1 MLGQNQAFSIIDPYI
16 YQDCCIRSAVM
27 YVNTSQSQRRC
38 VAVGALSV
46 GVLWL
51 ALCCSSTL
59 LLAQERSRRS
69 QVEALAAIS
78 EETESLP
85 LTTAQEQARQLAT
98 VLVET
103 PGATPA
109 TGKRTPLGVVFD
121 QPVQP
126 GTRVIVPIFAV
137 QGVEGRIVSG
147 EQTFASPVE
156 EDGATVTEDAR
167 RPLFLPASK
176 TAIAVEILVE

>member
-1 MLGQNQAFSIIDPYI
+1 
-16 YQDCCIRSAVM
+16 M
-27 YVNTSQSQRRC
+27 YVNTSQSKRRC

-51 ALCCSSTL
+51 ALCCSATL
-59 LLAQERSRRS
+59 LLAQERGRRS
-69 QVEALAAIS
+69 QVEALADIS

-103 PGATPA
+103 RRTPPA
-109 TGKRTPLGVVFD
+109 AGKRTPLGVVFD
-121 QPVQP
+121 QPVQL
-126 GTRVIVPIFAV
+126 GNRVIVPIFSV
-137 QGVEGRIVSG
+137 QSVEGRIVSG

-156 EDGATVTEDAR
+156 DAGATVTEDAW

-176 TAIAVEILVE
+176 AAIAVEILVE